1 MRNLLILALGFA
13 LGAFA
18 ATILASALARRD
30 AYARAAMQVMQHH
43 YGALRERVRA
53 GSCANVDPLPA
64 RRVLGLLGDEIEA
77 SAYPHGAA
85 PPPFREFTGRLREA
99 VTALPEA
106 PASCAALAPLVTRIG
121 QACEACHQQY
131 R

>member
-18 ATILASALARRD
+18 AAIVSNALARRD
-30 AYARAAMQVMQHH
+30 VYARATMQVLQQH
-43 YGALRERVRA
+43 YGALRERVRSA
-53 GSCANVDPLPA
+53 SCASVDPGPA
-64 RRVLGLLGDEIEA
+64 RRVLAVLGDEIEP
-77 SAYPHGAA
+77 SSYPGAA
-85 PPPFREFTGRLREA
+85 PPPPFREYAGRLREA
-99 VTALPEA
+99 VAALPDV
-106 PASCAALAPLVTRIG
+106 PATCAALAPVVTRIG